1 MAVTREKKLHI
12 SKKVAT
18 PEVFQMEAVECG
30 AACLLMILKYYKCFL
45 PLEEVREACAVS
57 RNGCNA
63 ANIVMAAS
71 RYGLEGKGYS
81 CELDRLY
88 EIQKPCIIHWN
99 FKHFVVLE
107 SIDKKYARINDPASG
122 HRRISIEELDEA
134 FTGIVLSFVPGPDFK
149 PGGKEQS
156 IASALFGMLRGEG
169 RGAWFLIFSGLGLVF
184 AGLLCPILMQI
195 FVDDVLT
202 GLDMRWLTILL
213 VGMFMVFF
221 SQSILSYLKSGV
233 LTRLKIKLTLRED
246 AFLISKLLRL
256 PAAFFEQ
263 RFAGELSQREETINR
278 LYAFASGA
286 LSDMILNLFQAGFY
300 LILMF
305 LYSPLL
311 TFLALAGVAVSI
323 ISFQY
328 SMHILRGYALKQTQ
342 DRNRMMG
349 LLCSG
354 ISVFGSV
361 KAAGA
366 ENDIVSLLS
375 RHYTA
380 STQSAQRLAVAQQI
394 ISAIPNTI
402 AQIMNVVVLMVGSSL
417 VMRGKITAGIL
428 FAFCQFLGL
437 LLAPVMSMLSM
448 QQQIQTLRADL
459 SVLEDAMESKED
471 FRFTGENKAPEDEL
485 LSGRVEA
492 DGLTFGYDPGEPPLV
507 KGFSFK
513 MMPGS
518 TVAIVGASGSG
529 KSTVGKLISG
539 LLMSWQ
545 GRVLY
550 DGTPVTQLNRDVLS
564 HCVSVAAQKEAFF
577 AASIRDNLTLW
588 DNRYTDQEI
597 LRALSDADALEMVNS
612 LSGGIDHML
621 QEGAG
626 NLSGGQRQQLSI
638 ARALLSDPAVMI
650 LDEATSAM
658 DALRERVVM
667 ENLRRRNCSLII
679 IAHRLSSVIHA
690 DLIIVMSDGKIVEA
704 GKHESLIEANGI
716 YAGLYNTDMGKEQ
729 RTA

>member
-323 ISFQY
+323 ITFQY

-459 SVLEDAMESKED
+459 SVLADAMESKED

-716 YAGLYNTDMGKEQ
+716 YAGLYNTDMGKEK

>member
-12 SKKVAT
+12 SKKATT

-323 ISFQY
+323 ITFQY

-459 SVLEDAMESKED
+459 SVLADAMESKED

-716 YAGLYNTDMGKEQ
+716 YAGLYNTDMGKEK

>member
-12 SKKVAT
+12 SKKAAT

-169 RGAWFLIFSGLGLVF
+169 RSAWFLIFSGLGLVF

-459 SVLEDAMESKED
+459 SVLEDAMEAKED

-716 YAGLYNTDMGKEQ
+716 YAGLYNTDMGKEK